1 MFTMIFSQ
9 VVLTWGPLYSPFFSL
24 WLRACHKTVPR
35 QNRKNF
41 PEIPTIQNRFV
52 LYFYILVSILVLSNL
67 KTKENLKMKDPEN
80 KKKLNKSEEATVAGG
95 DWMQPIHDFG
105 KNLNPPHD
113 PSQPTIPGDD
123 NGNWDI
129 YE

>member
-1 MFTMIFSQ
+1 
-9 VVLTWGPLYSPFFSL
+9 
-24 WLRACHKTVPR
+24 
-35 QNRKNF
+35 
-41 PEIPTIQNRFV
+41 
-52 LYFYILVSILVLSNL
+52 
-67 KTKENLKMKDPEN
+67 MKDPEK

>member
-52 LYFYILVSILVLSNL
+52 LYFYILVSITDNDTDNDGMADLVKVLLQLPRSAI
-67 KTKENLKMKDPEN
+67 ENH
-80 KKKLNKSEEATVAGG
+80 
-95 DWMQPIHDFG
+95 I
-105 KNLNPPHD
+105 
-113 PSQPTIPGDD
+113 
-123 NGNWDI
+123 
-129 YE
+129 

>member
-1 MFTMIFSQ
+1 M
-9 VVLTWGPLYSPFFSL
+9 
-24 WLRACHKTVPR
+24 
-35 QNRKNF
+35 
-41 PEIPTIQNRFV
+41 

>member
-1 MFTMIFSQ
+1 MAYLADNMFTMIFSQ

-67 KTKENLKMKDPEN
+67 KTADLVKVLLQLPRSAIENH
-80 KKKLNKSEEATVAGG
+80 
-95 DWMQPIHDFG
+95 I
-105 KNLNPPHD
+105 
-113 PSQPTIPGDD
+113 
-123 NGNWDI
+123 
-129 YE
+129 